1 MDYLESQIKQIKSLN
16 KDENIITYKTISHGG
31 FLTYD
36 GIDVN
41 GKRIAN
47 EITAETDKLT
57 SNGNGVKKFSILGY
71 SLGGLIS
78 RYAIGVLYYE
88 GYFEKVLPVNFIT
101 FLHTTCWGHQAISFI
116 SGKNVQWFSVLLSCP

>member
-57 SNGNGVKKFSILGY
+57 SNGNGVKKILYTRIFFGRVD
-71 SLGGLIS
+71 IS
-78 RYAIGVLYYE
+78 VCDR
-88 GYFEKVLPVNFIT
+88 
-101 FLHTTCWGHQAISFI
+101 SFI
-116 SGKNVQWFSVLLSCP
+116 LRRVF

>member
-57 SNGNGVKKFSILGY
+57 SNGNGVKKFSILGFF
-71 SLGGLIS
+71 GRVDIS
-78 RYAIGVLYYE
+78 VCDR
-88 GYFEKVLPVNFIT
+88 
-101 FLHTTCWGHQAISFI
+101 SFI
-116 SGKNVQWFSVLLSCP
+116 LRRVF